1 MTISMIGLL
10 TVLVVGCASQPPT
23 KPTAL
28 DPSNPNA
35 PEAAPAALTA
45 LDGSGTAPKATPPAA
60 SEEPSAM
67 PAEHHHGGHDASAA
81 PAKDEAAP
89 MPMDKPMDTPAKGHE
104 HQKSAGGKKAA
115 VTYTCPMHPEISSPK
130 PGKCPKCGM
139 TLVPRKPSEQK

>member
-1 MTISMIGLL
+1 MTTSMIGLL
-10 TVLVVGCASQPPT
+10 MVMVAGCASQPPT

-35 PEAAPAALTA
+35 PEAAPAALSPLVGNET
-45 LDGSGTAPKATPPAA
+45 TPKATPPAA

-67 PAEHHHGGHDASAA
+67 PAGHHHGGHDAPAA
-81 PAKDEAAP
+81 PAKDDAAP
-89 MPMDKPMDTPAKGHE
+89 MPMGMPMGAPAKHHE
-104 HQKSAGGKKAA
+104 HQKAAGGEKAA